1 MVKRVRKYG
10 DARMTP
16 CAETGNRCFGRTV
29 YEDLQNSD
37 LGVIVNLATGE
48 VLVDLDT
55 FLSARH
61 FFDDV
66 ETRPEVDTTM
76 IMFLY
81 GTDDTLIAR
90 RIDVIAYDRGV
101 WESVDGVWYVVVTVG
116 GDHYFMSLA
125 DFANDRRH
133 MERVE
138 AGLI

>member
-10 DARMTP
+10 EARLTI

-29 YEDLQNSD
+29 YEDLQTGD
-37 LGVIVNLATGE
+37 LGVIVSLATGE

-55 FLSARH
+55 FLDARR

-66 ETRPEVDTTM
+66 EGRPEVDTTM
-76 IMFLY
+76 VMFLY

-101 WESVDGVWYVVVTVG
+101 WESADGVWYVVVTVG
-116 GDHYFMSLA
+116 GDRYFMSLV

>member
-10 DARMTP
+10 DARTTL

-29 YEDLQNSD
+29 YEDLQTSD

-55 FLSARH
+55 FLSARR

-76 IMFLY
+76 VMFLY

-101 WESVDGVWYVVVTVG
+101 WESADSVWHVVVTVG
-116 GDHYFMSLA
+116 GDNYFMPLV

>member
-10 DARMTP
+10 DARMTL
-16 CAETGNRCFGRTV
+16 CEETGNICFGRTV
-29 YEDLQNSD
+29 CEDLQTGD

-55 FLSARH
+55 FLSARR
-61 FFDDV
+61 FFDGIKA
-66 ETRPEVDTTM
+66 RPEVDTTM
-76 IMFLY
+76 VMFLY

-90 RIDVIAYDRGV
+90 RIDVIAYDRDV
-101 WESVDGVWYVVVTVG
+101 WETADGVWYVVVTVG
-116 GDHYFMSLA
+116 GDHYFMSLV

-133 MERVE
+133 IERVE

>member
-1 MVKRVRKYG
+1 MDKIVRKYG
-10 DARMTP
+10 EGCITI
-16 CAETGNRCFGRTV
+16 CVETCNRCFGRVV
-29 YEDLQNSD
+29 YEDLQTGD

-55 FLSARH
+55 FLNARR

-66 ETRPEVDTTM
+66 EARPEVDTTM
-76 IMFLY
+76 VMCLY

-101 WESVDGVWYVVVTVG
+101 WESADGVWYVVVTVG
-116 GDHYFMSLA
+116 GDNYFMSLA